1 MILKLIQYEELW
13 CGLALKWQRF
23 VNQREDVF
31 RKRGL
36 PLDSQ
41 LQIGNIKSHHCSQK
55 NDPTAVIWNLARLW
69 WFKHTY
75 MDTKSLKNVLKCR
88 SFVIALF
95 FVCLHYPPQR
105 WFYFYLTW
113 TSSIFLSLH
122 PDLRQALGEASNSTI
137 CVKNSSEESNIL
149 WFLHFLLVFF
159 LFIVIIMTLMSK

>member
-1 MILKLIQYEELW
+1 MWSGTEVTEICKSERRCLQKERF
-13 CGLALKWQRF
+13 ATWQPAA
-23 VNQREDVF
+23 NREY
-31 RKRGL
+31 
-36 PLDSQ
+36 
-41 LQIGNIKSHHCSQK
+41 HCSRK

-69 WFKHTY
+69 WFKYTY

-159 LFIVIIMTLMSK
+159 LFIVISQWRIGIDYSQLTI